1 MSSSSSDSE
10 VKVKKIKKEDK
21 PTTKKEKKVED
32 IQSSEDEEK
41 DLKILNKKTKRDKK
55 EKKEKKEKKKDS
67 DDESDSDSVE
77 VIAKNTK
84 KKIESDSDS
93 DSEQMKPQKKVKKEE
108 KKSEKKPEK
117 KPQKKIESESED
129 EDEKSNS
136 EEKPKK
142 GQKKSEKKPVIKN
155 GMSDSDEESDSEPK
169 QKSKP
174 KKEKEE
180 KKEQKKEEEESQE
193 ENGAKATAKKE
204 EESEEEKENDNN
216 KKENEEELP
225 ENVYEELFVRNIGY
239 NTTEEELADYFGKY
253 GDVEVVKI
261 VTDKNTGKSRG
272 FGFLKFY
279 EKKSAFEAMKD
290 ADNIIVGERNLQIRY
305 SNDKGSQMK
314 GGNGGNNS
322 AKKGPSTEFGIFVGN
337 ISYKCTENDLKKFF
351 KDCGKVV
358 DVRIAKKPDGKL
370 KGFAHVDFETKEGME
385 KAVEKNGKELQGR
398 ALKIDQSTSGG
409 NKKGG
414 NFGNK
419 GQGRGN
425 RRDNNSDPM
434 AKAKKTGG
442 IIAPTENKVTTYDDS
457 DDE

>member
-1 MSSSSSDSE
+1 
-10 VKVKKIKKEDK
+10 
-21 PTTKKEKKVED
+21 
-32 IQSSEDEEK
+32 
-41 DLKILNKKTKRDKK
+41 
-55 EKKEKKEKKKDS
+55 
-67 DDESDSDSVE
+67 
-77 VIAKNTK
+77 
-84 KKIESDSDS
+84 
-93 DSEQMKPQKKVKKEE
+93 MKPQKKVKKEE

-129 EDEKSNS
+129 DDEKSNS

-180 KKEQKKEEEESQE
+180 KKEQKKEEDECQE

-239 NTTEEELADYFGKY
+239 NTTEEELADYFAKY

-279 EKKSAFEAMKD
+279 EKKSE
-290 ADNIIVGERNLQIRY
+290 I
-305 SNDKGSQMK
+305 K
-314 GGNGGNNS
+314 GGNGNS
-322 AKKGPSTEFGIFVGN
+322 AKKGPATEFGVFVGN